1 MRSAIILAAGKG
13 TRMKSELPK
22 VMHPI
27 LSEPMVVHIT
37 THLQR
42 INVDQTI
49 VVVGHKAEVVQDCLK
64 TSVSYATQSE
74 QLGTGHAV
82 MQALPVLNDDGDT
95 IILYG
100 DVPCIQSETMDKI
113 FEYNKDFD
121 MTVYTAVLDDAKQY
135 GRLVRDSYGN
145 VKAIVEYKDCNDS
158 EKLVNEINTGIY
170 CVKNKALHQY
180 MKEIK
185 NDNAQKEFYLTD
197 LVEIILS
204 HNGKVQAIEIDDI
217 DEVQGVNDRID
228 LAKAAKWIQMKINTN
243 WMKEGVSFVDPNLS
257 FISLNTKLGTDVT
270 IYPNVYCEHTNTIGN
285 NVTLLPNTYL
295 SNSKIGNDVNIDASR
310 ITDSEVGNEVNIG
323 PYAHLRMHCVI
334 ADKNRIGNFVEMK
347 KTQFGYD
354 SRCAHLTYLGDSIV
368 GSKVN
373 MGCGVVTVNYDGKNK
388 FQTIIED
395 GAFIGS
401 NANLIAPIKVGKN
414 AVVAAGSTIYE
425 DVNETDMAI
434 ARSRQ
439 INKEGLGLRYKEK
452 NKK

>member
-27 LSEPMVVHIT
+27 LSEPMIVHIT
-37 THLQR
+37 THLSR
-42 INVDQTI
+42 IHVDQSI
-49 VVVGHKAEVVQDCLK
+49 VVIGHKGEVIQDCLK
-64 TSVSYATQSE
+64 ESVLYAWQHE
-74 QLGTGHAV
+74 QMGTGHAV
-82 MQALPVLNDDGDT
+82 QQALPVLNEEGDT

-100 DVPCIQSETMDKI
+100 DVPCIQSETMEKI
-113 FEYNKDFD
+113 FEENKDYD
-121 MTVYTAVLDDAKQY
+121 MSVYTAVLDDAKQY
-135 GRLVRDSYGN
+135 GRIVRDMQGN
-145 VKAIVEYKDCNDS
+145 VSAIVEYKDCNES
-158 EKLVNEINTGIY
+158 ERLINEINTGIY
-170 CVKNKALHQY
+170 CVKNKALHKY
-180 MKEIK
+180 LKLLK
-185 NDNAQKEFYLTD
+185 NDNVQKEYYLTD
-197 LVEIILS
+197 LVSIIRE
-204 HNGKVQAIEIDDI
+204 NGGNVKAVVLDDV

-228 LAKAAKWIQMKINTN
+228 LAKASKWIQTKINTH
-243 WMKEGVSFVDPNLS
+243 WMKEGVTFVDPNLS
-257 FISLNTKLGTDVT
+257 FVSLNTKLGKDVT

-285 NVTLLPNTYL
+285 EVTLLPNTYL
-295 SNSKIGNDVNIDASR
+295 SNATIGNQVNIDASR

-425 DVNETDMAI
+425 DVMEQDMAI
-434 ARSRQ
+434 ARSKQ
-439 INKEGLGLRYKEK
+439 VNKPGYGQRYKEK
-452 NKK
+452 SKK

>member
-82 MQALPVLNDDGDT
+82 MQALPVLNEDGDT

-100 DVPCIQSETMDKI
+100 DVPCIQSETMEKI
-113 FEYNKDFD
+113 FEYNRDFD

-270 IYPNVYCEHTNTIGN
+270 IYPNVYCEHANTIGN

>member
-37 THLQR
+37 THLNR
-42 INVDQTI
+42 IDVDQTI
-49 VVVGHKAEVVQDCLK
+49 VIVGHKAEVVQDCLK
-64 TSVSYATQSE
+64 DTVSYATQSE

-82 MQALPVLNDDGDT
+82 MQALPILNDDGDT

-100 DVPCIQSETMDKI
+100 DVPCIQSSTMNKI
-113 FEYNKDFD
+113 FEHNKDVD
-121 MTVYTAVLDDAKQY
+121 MTIYTAVLDDPKQY
-135 GRLVRDSYGN
+135 GRLVRDGYGH
-145 VKAIVEYKDCNDS
+145 VKAIVEYKDCNDT

-170 CVKNKALHQY
+170 CVKNSALHKY

-204 HNGKVQAIEIDDI
+204 HGGKVQAVEIDDV
-217 DEVQGVNDRID
+217 DEVQGVNDRND
-228 LAKAAKWIQMKINTN
+228 LAKASKWIQTKINTD

-257 FISLNTKLGTDVT
+257 FISLNTKIGTDVT
-270 IYPNVYCEHTNTIGN
+270 IYPNVYCENHNTIGN
-285 NVTLLPNTYL
+285 DVTLLPNTFI
-295 SNSKIGNDVNIDASR
+295 SNSSIGNKVHIDASR

-425 DVNETDMAI
+425 DVQETDMAI

>member
-27 LSEPMVVHIT
+27 LSEPMIVHIT
-37 THLQR
+37 SHLDR

-64 TSVSYATQSE
+64 TSVSYATQTE

-82 MQALPVLNDDGDT
+82 MQALPILNDDGDT

-100 DVPCIQSETMDKI
+100 DVPCIQSETMEKI
-113 FEYNKDFD
+113 FDVNKDFD
-121 MTVYTAVLDDAKQY
+121 MTIYTAILDDPKQY
-135 GRLVRDSYGN
+135 GRLVRDTQGQA
-145 VKAIVEYKDCNDS
+145 KAIVEYKDCSES
-158 EKLVNEINTGIY
+158 EKLVKEINTGIY
-170 CVKNKALHQY
+170 CVKNKALHAY
-180 MKEIK
+180 MKELK

-204 HNGKVQAIEIDDI
+204 HGGKVQALVIDDV

-243 WMKEGVSFVDPNLS
+243 WMKDGVSFVDPNLS
-257 FISLNTKLGTDVT
+257 FISLNTTLGTDVT
-270 IYPNVYCEHTNTIGN
+270 VYPNVYCENKNTIGN

-295 SNSKIGNDVNIDASR
+295 SNTSIGNDVKIDASR

-347 KTQFGYD
+347 KTSFGYD

-368 GSKVN
+368 GANVN

-388 FQTIIED
+388 FQTVIED

-401 NANLIAPIKVGKN
+401 NANLIAPIKIGKN

-425 DVNETDMAI
+425 DVLETDMAI
-434 ARSRQ
+434 ARARQ